1 MLLTSI
7 ALSQFR
13 NFTTAHHVIGP
24 HLTIIVGN
32 NAQGKTSLL
41 EGIYVAVYGTGF
53 RESKELELICFPST
67 ESMIESYFSHD
78 GMKEI
83 FQVAITRA
91 SESTV
96 TKTYYVGKAKKT
108 SRFYRDHQTH
118 AVLFAPEQ
126 IQIITGSPGR
136 RRRYLDTVISAS
148 DPEYKRS
155 LRMYETALRSRNKLL
170 EAFED
175 ERTLDEQIGY
185 WDMQV
190 VAHSAVITAGRTRF
204 VQYLN
209 NHQEKATKPFSIS
222 YHSDPCTR
230 DRLREVSALERRFRR
245 TVIGPQKDDFQIFL
259 HESSKGRKKEVH
271 LYGSRSEQRMAIF
284 WLKLNELSYLEELS
298 GIRPILLLDDIFSEL
313 DDTNRHLV
321 TNVIKEY
328 QTIATTT
335 EEEIQEIAAT
345 SVEMIRL

>member
-1 MLLTSI
+1 
-7 ALSQFR
+7 
-13 NFTTAHHVIGP
+13 
-24 HLTIIVGN
+24 
-32 NAQGKTSLL
+32 
-41 EGIYVAVYGTGF
+41 
-53 RESKELELICFPST
+53 
-67 ESMIESYFSHD
+67 
-78 GMKEI
+78 
-83 FQVAITRA
+83 
-91 SESTV
+91 
-96 TKTYYVGKAKKT
+96 
-108 SRFYRDHQTH
+108 
-118 AVLFAPEQ
+118 
-126 IQIITGSPGR
+126 
-136 RRRYLDTVISAS
+136 
-148 DPEYKRS
+148 
-155 LRMYETALRSRNKLL
+155 
-170 EAFED
+170 
-175 ERTLDEQIGY
+175 
-185 WDMQV
+185 MQV

-335 EEEIQEIAAT
+335 EEEIQDIAAT